1 MPASD
6 LLTVRVDESGDAGT
20 GGRGTRWLVL
30 GAAVEIGERGQLSD
44 HVETIRQRLG
54 IKGAAALHFSRI
66 RRAKDQYGAYLTLS
80 RAPFDAIVVAADS
93 HAIFPD
99 SGLTEPAVHYRY
111 ALRFVLERASQIAMA
126 KGRML
131 EFVVEESGHFE
142 LSSFQ
147 EYVRRMRASS
157 LPVDRI
163 EWDVV
168 DVDLIRTARKDEDLL
183 LGVADGVA
191 HAYFRALE
199 PMPAWGT
206 VMPIYGDMLQPRL
219 WRGPAADRILGN
231 GLTLLPTKKRDAYLV
246 ELPYLRSWAV
256 DQEQVAPLLWHPSAE
271 STNHSEGGAKQS

>member
-1 MPASD
+1 MAASD
-6 LLTVRVDESGDAGT
+6 VLTVRVDESGDAGT

-30 GAAVEIGERGQLSD
+30 AAAAETGAPGELLSSVEA
-44 HVETIRQRLG
+44 IRQCLG
-54 IKGAAALHFSRI
+54 MSGAAALHFSRI
-66 RRAKDQYGAYLTLS
+66 RRAKDQYGAYLALA

-99 SGLTEPAVHYRY
+99 SGLIEPAVHYRFS
-111 ALRFVLERASQIAMA
+111 LRFVLERASQIALEN
-126 KGRML
+126 GQML

-147 EYVRRMRASS
+147 EYVRRIRASAS
-157 LPVDRI
+157 PSDRI

-168 DVDLIRTARKDEDLL
+168 DIDLIRTARKDEDLL

-206 VMPIYGDMLQPRL
+206 AMPIYGDMLQPRL
-219 WRGPAADRILGN
+219 WRGPAQDRILGN
-231 GLTLLPTKKRDAYLV
+231 GLTLLPTKKRDAYLS
-246 ELPYLRSWAV
+246 EMPYLRRWAV
-256 DQEQVAPLLWHPSAE
+256 DQEQVAPLLWHPGAE